1 MTKISYIAG
10 LHGEGHDEVADRA
23 ALVQPAPYFNPLVMT
38 EGGAYLRLM
47 KDQVTMLSQYYPDQ
61 TRYKKGLALID
72 NALYAGVHG
81 STAFI
86 GALDKS
92 LYPIARAI
100 DIYRTQRQPASR
112 PVFRPGQVS
121 GSWRDESLVAGIGA
135 EIPVPPDFALWWWQ
149 VDQAWFKANTRLR
162 NAQEVKGYI
171 ESVKTTNR
179 TKAPYQHYVEMADK
193 YDLLKFVVDKYNDTL
208 VKFAHHPLYN
218 FLPQNNSYPSEVIT
232 KNILHA
238 AGVQSMANTGEF
250 SIQNMTL
257 WTRNS
262 IMRANIDGN
271 VGAISP
277 EKTAFSLTGL
287 DESVYSA
294 WIGVGGTAQSR
305 PNVRGEAQV
314 GILPAVAVA
323 IIGLIAAAVAAAG
336 QFLTAVQNR
345 KAAAFAGVAG
355 WGTNAYSANEADWKN
370 YQYGAGGPGGP
381 GGPPPAT
388 DTGSSN
394 LPLILA
400 AAGAGLLLLS
410 DKK

>member
-10 LHGEGHDEVADRA
+10 LHGEGHDEVKDRA

-47 KDQVTMLSQYYPDQ
+47 KDQVTMLSQYYPDKAQ
-61 TRYKKGLALID
+61 YQKGLDLIN
-72 NALYAGVHG
+72 NALNAGVHG
-81 STAFI
+81 PTPFL

-112 PVFRPGQVS
+112 PVFRPEQIN
-121 GSWRDESLVAGIGA
+121 GSWRDESLVAGMRG

-149 VDQAWFKANTRLR
+149 VDKAWFSKQTQLK
-162 NAQEVKGYI
+162 NAQDVKKYI
-171 ESVKTTNR
+171 EFVSKSNI
-179 TKAPYQHYVEMADK
+179 KMEPFQHYAEMRDK
-193 YDLLKFVVDKYNDTL
+193 YDLLKYVVDKYNDTL

-238 AGVQSMANTGEF
+238 AGVQGMANTGEF
-250 SIQNMTL
+250 SLQNMTL

-262 IMRANIDGN
+262 VMRANIDGN

-277 EKTAFSLTGL
+277 EKTAFALTGL
-287 DESVYSA
+287 DESVYAA

-305 PNVRGEAQV
+305 PNVRGQAQV

-323 IIGLIAAAVAAAG
+323 IIGLIGAAVAAAS

-355 WGTNAYSANEADWKN
+355 WGTNAYSASETDWKN
-370 YQYGAGGPGGP
+370 YQYGGGP
-381 GGPPPAT
+381 GGPPVVE